1 MGPSR
6 RLLLLLM
13 SSLAVGASPAAAHP
27 HVWIEASAEL
37 RIEAERVRA
46 IAVTWVFDDLYS
58 YAVMEDFDLDRDG
71 RLDKAELRELA
82 EVSRD
87 NLSHYSFFTHL
98 RIDGV
103 HRPVSRVEDFEAAVE
118 KERIVY
124 RFTVPLDPPVPLD
137 DDSFAFSLF
146 DETYFVD
153 LSLPDDGV
161 GLAGEVPATCSE
173 RRELDQGQPLY
184 FGLFYPTYVTVS
196 CPG

>member
-1 MGPSR
+1 MVRAQGPLP
-6 RLLLLLM
+6 LLLPLLV
-13 SSLAVGASPAAAHP
+13 LAAAPAAAHP

-37 RIEAERVRA
+37 RIAAERVRA

-58 YAVMEDFDLDRDG
+58 HGVLQDFDLDGDG

-82 EVSRD
+82 DVSRD

-124 RFTVPLDPPVPLD
+124 RFTVPLDPPVPLVEGD
-137 DDSFAFSLF
+137 FAFSLF

-153 LSLPDDGV
+153 LTLPDDGV
-161 GLAGEVPATCSE
+161 ALAGEVPAACSE

-196 CPG
+196 CSG